1 MKPSDFERHTRGDGK
16 RFHARTINGKFQVY
30 GFSLVHVCE
39 CVDKAAA
46 QMVCD
51 ALEAAADG
59 EKAERKRRMELA
71 KIPTKLAHCCRTCKH
86 LKRDAGEVKYGRC
99 QFCAVVRARDN
110 DSSGAS
116 CIHWEPASAKHPDV
130 AFRV

>member
-59 EKAERKRRMELA
+59 EKAEQAELA
-71 KIPTKLAHCCRTCKH
+71 KSPPKLVKCCRTCKH
-86 LKRDAGEVKYGRC
+86 LKRDNGEVRYGRC
-99 QFCAVVRARDN
+99 DVFAVVRDRDGN
-110 DSSGAS
+110 LSGS
-116 CIHWEPASAKHPDV
+116 QCIRWEPASAKHPDV